1 MGKTVKFLGH
11 PVHQQLIAFP
21 VGLLLTAAI
30 FDIIFAI
37 TNDSRWTETAFYL
50 IGAGVLGGLAAA
62 VFGLLDWL
70 GVPSETRAKRIGAIH
85 GLANV
90 LVVLLF
96 IASFFL
102 RWPNPAAVPS
112 LGYIFSY
119 VGAALILFTGWLG
132 GELVDR
138 LGIGVDTG
146 AHVNAPS
153 SLQEPAELPRQHR
166 PAA

>member
-102 RWPNPAAVPS
+102 RWPN
-112 LGYIFSY
+112 
-119 VGAALILFTGWLG
+119 
-132 GELVDR
+132 
-138 LGIGVDTG
+138 
-146 AHVNAPS
+146 
-153 SLQEPAELPRQHR
+153 
-166 PAA
+166 